1 MKCTEWD
8 FFRVKGWKSE
18 IKFVSLGM
26 DMIIN
31 DITLKEIKE
40 ALKEKLGLKFDH
52 YNDLN
57 KEKTSRRIKITG
69 FFDLDYEWKSVED
82 SGKNQMFDL
91 EKREKIISFLEN
103 ELGIKGIELNTSG
116 LGDFPKLVFR
126 IKK

>member
-18 IKFVSLGM
+18 SKFVSLGM

-57 KEKTSRRIKITG
+57 TAKTIRKIKITG
-69 FFDLDYEWKSVED
+69 VFNLDYVWTKPDGGVNNHLQQSD
-82 SGKNQMFDL
+82 R
-91 EKREKIISFLEN
+91 REKVISFLEN
-103 ELGIKGIELNTSG
+103 ELGVKGIEINRSG
-116 LGDFPKLVFR
+116 LGSFPKLVFR

>member
-1 MKCTEWD
+1 
-8 FFRVKGWKSE
+8 
-18 IKFVSLGM
+18 M

-40 ALKEKLGLKFDH
+40 TLKEKLGLKFDH
-52 YNDLN
+52 SNDLN

-103 ELGIKGIELNTSG
+103 ELGIKGIELTTSW
-116 LGDFPKLVFR
+116 LGDFPRLVFR